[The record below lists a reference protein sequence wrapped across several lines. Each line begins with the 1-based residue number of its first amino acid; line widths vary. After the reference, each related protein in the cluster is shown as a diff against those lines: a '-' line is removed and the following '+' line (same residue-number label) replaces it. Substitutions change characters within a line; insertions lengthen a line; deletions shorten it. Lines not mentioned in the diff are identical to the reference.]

1 LAGRQILRSFCVRQH
16 RRTAPRGIRL
26 ALAAAGTGALIATL
40 GGSPAVAKPV
50 APADVEDAFHR
61 AEIIN
66 EQVNMIDEQ
75 IASTRQE
82 ITDLNSDIATQDKAY
97 REKRRE
103 LGELI
108 AQQHMDAPLGPT
120 VSLMGSKNPTEVLD
134 GLGAVQAL
142 NSPQAEQLE
151 EFNKLSEQLKAR
163 RGQLKERKSALDS
176 DAQHIDQKRKEVEA
190 RYQEAKK
197 LFSQLSTAQQAKF
210 NDSDTDLNFE
220 VEAYGRTKQA
230 IDFAV
235 AQLGDAYVYGGTGPS
250 GWDCSG
256 LVMKSFAAAGVSLPR
271 VVGPQMSAVR
281 HVSMDALQPGDLV
294 AYGDMSHIGI
304 YLGRGKVIHAPHPGR
319 SVEITGLSRFSVA
332 GRVG

>member
-1 LAGRQILRSFCVRQH
+1 V
-16 RRTAPRGIRL
+16 
-26 ALAAAGTGALIATL
+26 LAAAGAGAIAATL
-40 GGSPAVAKPV
+40 LAGPALAKPV
-50 APADVEDAFHR
+50 DPADVEDAFHR

-66 EQVNMIDEQ
+66 EQVNMIGER
-75 IASTRQE
+75 ISSTRQE
-82 ITDLNSDIATQDKAY
+82 IADLNDDIATQDKAY
-97 REKRRE
+97 RAKKRE

-120 VSLMGSKNPTEVLD
+120 VSLMGSKNPTEFLD

-142 NSPQAEQLE
+142 NSTQAEQLE
-151 EFNKLSEQLKAR
+151 EFSKLSEQLKAR
-163 RGQLKERKSALDS
+163 RDQLKERKADLDV
-176 DAQHIDQKRKEVEA
+176 DAKHIGQKRKEVEA
-190 RYQEAKK
+190 RHQEAKK
-197 LFSQLSTAQQAKF
+197 LFSQLSTLQQAKF
-210 NDSDTDLNFE
+210 MDSDTDLNFE
-220 VEAYGRTKQA
+220 IEAFGRTKQA
-230 IDFAV
+230 IDFAI

-281 HVSMDALQPGDLV
+281 HVSMEALQPGDLV

-304 YLGRGKVIHAPHPGR
+304 YLGRGKVVHAPHPGR
-319 SVEITGLSRFSVA
+319 SVEITGLSHYSVA

>member
-1 LAGRQILRSFCVRQH
+1 MRQH
-16 RRTAPRGIRL
+16 RRTTPRFAVMAASVGAIVGTLL
-26 ALAAAGTGALIATL
+26 AG
-40 GGSPAVAKPV
+40 PAVAKPV
-50 APADVEDAFHR
+50 DPAAVEDAFHR
-61 AEIIN
+61 AEVIN
-66 EQVNMIDEQ
+66 EKVNMIDER

-82 ITDLNSDIATQDKAY
+82 IADLNDDISTQDKAY

-120 VSLMGSKNPTEVLD
+120 VSLMGSKNPTEFLD

-142 NSPQAEQLE
+142 NSSQAEQLE
-151 EFNKLSEQLKAR
+151 EFSKLSERLKAR
-163 RGQLKERKSALDS
+163 RSQLTERKSALDA
-176 DAQHIDQKRKEVEA
+176 DAAHIEEKRKDVEA
-190 RYQEAKK
+190 HYKEAKK
-197 LFSQLSTAQQAKF
+197 LFSQLSTREQAKF

-220 VEAYGRTKQA
+220 IEAYGRTKQA
-230 IDFAV
+230 IDFAIS
-235 AQLGDAYVYGGTGPS
+235 QLGDAYVYGGTGPS

-271 VVGPQMSAVR
+271 VAGAQISAVR
-281 HVSMDALQPGDLV
+281 PVSMDALQPGDLV

-304 YLGRGKVIHAPHPGR
+304 YLGRGKVVHSPRPGR
-319 SVEITGLSRFSVA
+319 SVEITGVGGYSRA

>member
-1 LAGRQILRSFCVRQH
+1 VRQTPRRAVSRALVAAGAGVIAGTLLAG
-16 RRTAPRGIRL
+16 P
-26 ALAAAGTGALIATL
+26 AL
-40 GGSPAVAKPV
+40 AKPV
-50 APADVEDAFHR
+50 EPADVEDAFHR

-66 EQVNMIDEQ
+66 EQVNMIGER

-82 ITDLNSDIATQDKAY
+82 IADLNDDIATQDKAY
-97 REKRRE
+97 RAKKRE

-120 VSLMGSKNPTEVLD
+120 VSLMGSKNPTEFLD
-134 GLGAVQAL
+134 GLGAVQAM
-142 NSPQAEQLE
+142 NSTQAEQLE
-151 EFNKLSEQLKAR
+151 EFGKLSEQLKAR
-163 RGQLKERKSALDS
+163 RDQLKERKSALDI
-176 DAQHIDQKRKEVEA
+176 DAKHIGQKRKEVEA
-190 RYQEAKK
+190 RHQAAKK
-197 LFSQLSTAQQAKF
+197 LFSQLSTLEQAKF
-210 NDSDTDLNFE
+210 MDSDTDLNFE
-220 VEAYGRTKQA
+220 IEAFGRTKQA
-230 IDFAV
+230 IDFAI

-281 HVSMDALQPGDLV
+281 PVSMDALQPGDLV

-304 YLGRGKVIHAPHPGR
+304 YIGRGKVIHAPHPGR
-319 SVEITGLSRFSVA
+319 SVEIHGVGGYSRA

>member
-1 LAGRQILRSFCVRQH
+1 VRQH
-16 RRTAPRGIRL
+16 RRTTPRF
-26 ALAAAGTGALIATL
+26 ALVAASVGAVAGTLFAG
-40 GGSPAVAKPV
+40 PAFAKPV
-50 APADVEDAFHR
+50 DPSEVEDAFHR
-61 AEIIN
+61 AEVVN
-66 EQVNMIDEQ
+66 EQVNMIDER

-82 ITDLNSDIATQDKAY
+82 IADLNGDIATQDKAY
-97 REKRRE
+97 EAKRRE

-120 VSLMGSKNPTEVLD
+120 VSLMGSKNPTEFLD

-142 NSPQAEQLE
+142 NSSQAEQME
-151 EFNKLSEQLKAR
+151 EFSKLSDQLKAR
-163 RGQLKERKSALDS
+163 RGQLKDRKSALDA
-176 DAQHIDQKRKEVEA
+176 DAKHIGQKRKDVEA

-197 LFSQLSTAQQAKF
+197 LFSQMSTAQQAKF
-210 NDSDTDLNFE
+210 MDSDTDLNFE

-230 IDFAV
+230 IDFAIG
-235 AQLGDAYVYGGTGPS
+235 QLGDAYIYGGTGPN

-304 YLGRGKVIHAPHPGR
+304 YLGRGKVVHAPHPGR
-319 SVEITGLSRFSVA
+319 SVEITGLSHFSVA

>member
-1 LAGRQILRSFCVRQH
+1 
-16 RRTAPRGIRL
+16 
-26 ALAAAGTGALIATL
+26 
-40 GGSPAVAKPV
+40 VAKPV
-50 APADVEDAFHR
+50 EPSDVEDAFHR

-66 EQVNMIDEQ
+66 EQVNMIGER
-75 IASTRQE
+75 ISSTRQE
-82 ITDLNSDIATQDKAY
+82 ISDLNDDIATQDKAY
-97 REKRRE
+97 RAKRRE

-120 VSLMGSKNPTEVLD
+120 VSLMGSKNPTEFLD

-142 NSPQAEQLE
+142 NSTQAEQLE
-151 EFNKLSEQLKAR
+151 EFSKLSDQLKAR
-163 RGQLKERKSALDS
+163 RDQLKERKASLDN
-176 DAQHIDQKRKEVEA
+176 DAKHIDQKRKEVEA
-190 RYQEAKK
+190 RHQEAKK
-197 LFSQLSTAQQAKF
+197 LFSQLSTLEQAKF
-210 NDSDTDLNFE
+210 MDSDTDLNFE
-220 VEAYGRTKQA
+220 VEAFGRTKKA
-230 IDFAV
+230 IDFAI

-271 VVGPQMSAVR
+271 VVGPQMAAVR

-304 YLGRGKVIHAPHPGR
+304 YLGRGKVVHAPHPGR
-319 SVEITGLSRFSVA
+319 SVEITGLSHYSVA

>member
-1 LAGRQILRSFCVRQH
+1 VRQTPPRTV
-16 RRTAPRGIRL
+16 RR
-26 ALAAAGTGALIATL
+26 ALAAACAGAVVATL
-40 GGSPAVAKPV
+40 SSAPAVAKPV
-50 APADVEDAFHR
+50 DPAVVEDAFHR
-61 AEIIN
+61 AEIVN
-66 EQVNMIDEQ
+66 EQVNMIGER

-82 ITDLNSDIATQDKAY
+82 IADLNGDIARQDKAN
-97 REKRRE
+97 RAKRRE

-120 VSLMGSKNPTEVLD
+120 VNLMGSKNPTEFLD

-142 NSPQAEQLE
+142 NSSQAEQLA
-151 EFNKLSEQLKAR
+151 EFSKLSDELKAR
-163 RGQLKERKSALDS
+163 RGQLTVRKSALDA
-176 DAQHIDQKRKEVEA
+176 DAKHIEEKRNEVQA
-190 RYQEAKK
+190 YYKEAKK
-197 LFSQLSTAQQAKF
+197 LFSRMTTAQQAKF
-210 NDSDTDLNFE
+210 MDSDTDLNFE

-281 HVSMDALQPGDLV
+281 SVSMDALQPGDLV

-319 SVEITGLSRFSVA
+319 SVEITGMNHYTRA

>member
-1 LAGRQILRSFCVRQH
+1 V
-16 RRTAPRGIRL
+16 
-26 ALAAAGTGALIATL
+26 LAAAGAGAIAATLIAA
-40 GGSPAVAKPV
+40 PALAQPV
-50 APADVEDAFHR
+50 KPADVEDAFHR

-66 EQVNMIDEQ
+66 EQVNMIGERID
-75 IASTRQE
+75 STRQE
-82 ITDLNSDIATQDKAY
+82 IADLNGDIATQDKAY
-97 REKRRE
+97 RAKRRE

-108 AQQHMDAPLGPT
+108 AQQHMDSPLGPT
-120 VSLMGSKNPTEVLD
+120 VSLMGSKNPTEFLD

-142 NSPQAEQLE
+142 NSSQAEQLE
-151 EFNKLSEQLKAR
+151 EFSELSEQLKAR
-163 RGQLKERKSALDS
+163 RDQLKERKAALDV
-176 DAQHIDQKRKEVEA
+176 DAKHIDQKRKEVEA
-190 RYQEAKK
+190 RHQEAKK
-197 LFSQLSTAQQAKF
+197 LFSKLSTLEQAKF
-210 NDSDTDLNFE
+210 MDSDTDLNFE
-220 VEAYGRTKQA
+220 VEAFGRTKKA
-230 IDFAV
+230 IDFAI

-304 YLGRGKVIHAPHPGR
+304 YLGRGKVVHAPHPGR
-319 SVEITGLSRFSVA
+319 SVEITGLSHYSVA

>member
-1 LAGRQILRSFCVRQH
+1 M
-16 RRTAPRGIRL
+16 
-26 ALAAAGTGALIATL
+26 LAAACAGAVLATL
-40 GGSPAVAKPV
+40 SAAPAAAEPV
-50 APADVEDAFHR
+50 DPADVEDAFHR

-66 EQVNMIDEQ
+66 EQVNMIDER
-75 IASTRQE
+75 ITSTRQE
-82 ITDLNSDIATQDKAY
+82 IADLNDDIASQDKVY
-97 REKRRE
+97 RDKRRE

-120 VSLMGSKNPTEVLD
+120 VNLMGSKNPTEFLD

-142 NSPQAEQLE
+142 NSSQAEQLA
-151 EFNKLSEQLKAR
+151 EFSKLSEQLKAR
-163 RGQLKERKSALDS
+163 RGQLQERKSALDA
-176 DAQHIDQKRKEVEA
+176 DAKHIDEKRQEVEA
-190 RYQEAKK
+190 HYKAAKK
-197 LFSQLSTAQQAKF
+197 LFSQMSTAQQAKF
-210 NDSDTDLNFE
+210 MDSDTDLNFE

-230 IDFAV
+230 IDFAI

-271 VVGPQMSAVR
+271 VAGPQINSVR
-281 HVSMDALQPGDLV
+281 KVSMDALQPGDLV
-294 AYGDMSHIGI
+294 AYGDNSHIGI

-319 SVEITGLSRFSVA
+319 SVEITGLARYTQA